1 MPQPDRF
8 PKEFPGLGLV
18 GRYPARLGGDLLG
31 GGLPWEAAL
40 EATMPNFLSRYTLQD
55 SLWIGLY
62 LQPKAEAVA
71 LVRWDTYW
79 TDGGLPSAG
88 NAVADWPVLLVRF
101 ERVYQTFTTYPG
113 PEERETLSG
122 LPETISDATSAAL
135 RPSERESLLDTILR
149 ARQEADAFS
158 DFLLDD
164 TLHRT
169 TISPVYRSWVEIWHG
184 GVTRFLCLDA
194 SGETVPIPDLR

>member
-1 MPQPDRF
+1 MA
-8 PKEFPGLGLV
+8 
-18 GRYPARLGGDLLG
+18 GRYPDRLGGDLLG
-31 GGLPWEAAL
+31 GGLPWEAAV
-40 EATMPNFLSRYTLQD
+40 EATMPTFLSRYTLHD

-62 LQPKAEAVA
+62 LQPKVEAVT

-88 NAVADWPVLLVRF
+88 DAVADWPVLLVRF

-135 RPSERESLLDTILR
+135 TVAQRTRVAARHHPARAPGGGRVLRLLARRHAAPDHHLARVPLAGRDLARRHHPVPVPRREREGRPHSGP
-149 ARQEADAFS
+149 AVAAFTS
-158 DFLLDD
+158 NA
-164 TLHRT
+164 
-169 TISPVYRSWVEIWHG
+169 P
-184 GVTRFLCLDA
+184 C
-194 SGETVPIPDLR
+194 

>member
-1 MPQPDRF
+1 MP
-8 PKEFPGLGLV
+8 
-18 GRYPARLGGDLLG
+18 
-31 GGLPWEAAL
+31 
-40 EATMPNFLSRYTLQD
+40 TFLSRYTLHD

-88 NAVADWPVLLVRF
+88 DAVADWPVLLVRF

-135 RPSERESLLDTILR
+135 RPSERESMLDTILR
-149 ARQEADAFS
+149 APGGGRVLRLFARRHAAPDHHLARVPLVGRDLARRHHPVPVARREREGHPHSGPAVAAFTS
-158 DFLLDD
+158 NA
-164 TLHRT
+164 
-169 TISPVYRSWVEIWHG
+169 P
-184 GVTRFLCLDA
+184 C
-194 SGETVPIPDLR
+194 